1 MHEPAV
7 PDDRAAVAAVGGQ
20 VARHAP
26 RPEAGADLLE
36 RPELDRR
43 AERVADGAG
52 QQAAADPVAGRH
64 PGQTYGVVVVS
75 VANPSRSNSG
85 RLVSSASA
93 CR

>member
-1 MHEPAV
+1 VRDAAV
-7 PDDRAAVAAVGGQ
+7 GEAHARADRALGREQRHLRVVGDRAAVAAVGGQ

-64 PGQTYGVVVVS
+64 PGQT
-75 VANPSRSNSG
+75 
-85 RLVSSASA
+85 
-93 CR
+93 